1 MRALLLGIALSIGLI
16 AAGGMFWANL
26 PNNNLFSILNWEAV
40 RLALENG
47 QANLWW
53 LGISGVVIAGIIS
66 AITVLIAADSP
77 KARAKPPAG
86 TPPKPAPTTSGDTY
100 RDNFIKLFGEHFS
113 KPAAPP
119 PAAPPPASQS
129 TPDAETNTGIQIG
142 FITVLAFTAVIAFMV
157 GFGGIAGGAVGGVL
171 FGVLG
176 GALNPK
182 NRPAGVVIGVCV
194 GVGVGV
200 GLSMNG
206 VIGALLGGLVGFSS
220 LLSIGIGASIY
231 AQRKRHPNLRGSGW
245 ITAIGTVLLLIPLF
259 TSRAPSTNPLE
270 LTVQAL
276 ERAIT
281 AQVRDLTATA
291 EQGSPFSAAAAATAT
306 SDALLNM
313 QQSLQQTQTALSAL
327 VLGATLPATHTPAP
341 ASPTPDLALTQTA
354 QVRDL
359 ATAIAQATRAAQS
372 IESAAPPQEASFL
385 AGFAEF
391 LRDPIFQ
398 GIGAILALF
407 GLFATYWQG
416 RTQSRR

>member
-40 RLALENG
+40 RLALESG

-53 LGISGVVIAGIIS
+53 LSISGVVIAGIIS
-66 AITVLIAADSP
+66 AITVLIATDSP
-77 KARAKPPAG
+77 KARAKPPAA
-86 TPPKPAPTTSGDTY
+86 PKPEPTPSGDTY
-100 RDNFIKLFGEHFS
+100 RDNFRKLFGEHFG
-113 KPAAPP
+113 KPATPP
-119 PAAPPPASQS
+119 PAQPKPATQS
-129 TPDAETNTGIQIG
+129 TPDAETNMGIQIG
-142 FITVLAFTAVIAFMV
+142 FITVLAFTAVIALMV

-171 FGVLG
+171 FGILG
-176 GALNPK
+176 GVLNPK
-182 NRPAGVVIGVCV
+182 NRPAGVVIGACV

-206 VIGALLGGLVGFSS
+206 ILGAILGGLVGFSS
-220 LLSIGIGASIY
+220 LLSIGIGASIH
-231 AQRKRHPNLRGSGW
+231 AQHSRHSNLRGSGW
-245 ITAIGTVLLLIPLF
+245 IAVIGTLLLLIPLF
-259 TSRAPSTNPLE
+259 TSRAPATDPLE

-291 EQGSPFSAAAAATAT
+291 EQGDQLSAAAAATAT
-306 SDALLNM
+306 NEALLNI
-313 QQSLQQTQTALSAL
+313 QRSLQQTQTALSAL
-327 VLGATLPATHTPAP
+327 IVGATLPATQTPAP
-341 ASPTPDLALTQTA
+341 ASPTPDLAFTQTA

-359 ATAIAQATRAAQS
+359 ATVIAQATRAAQS
-372 IESAAPPQEASFL
+372 IESATPPQEASFL
-385 AGFAEF
+385 VAFAEF

-398 GIGAILALF
+398 GIGALLALL
-407 GLFATYWQG
+407 GLFVTYWQG